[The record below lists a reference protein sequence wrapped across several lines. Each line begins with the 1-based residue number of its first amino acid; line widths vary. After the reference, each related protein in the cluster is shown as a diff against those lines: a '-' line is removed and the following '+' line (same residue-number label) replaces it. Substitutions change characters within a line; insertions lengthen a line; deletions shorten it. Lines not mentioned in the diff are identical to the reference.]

1 MKNGGVLVL
10 VAILLST
17 VISCNRD
24 KKKEEPTE
32 KTEMVRHGE
41 FVVKIRETGSLEP
54 RLFVEVKSNVS
65 GQVKQLFVKE
75 GDYVEKDQELLK
87 IDDDKVLQRK
97 KQAEARLE
105 SSQASVEQSQ
115 LQTFLTGKGRS
126 SDILQYENSL
136 ESAKAALASTKA
148 TALQQLSSAKT
159 DIESTKN
166 LLEQDRITL
175 SQTKIT
181 LQQAELQLDQNKS
194 NEASVK
200 IELDNARAEYDRSK
214 DLYEKKFVSKKSLED
229 AELRFSRAES
239 AYESA
244 QKNVI
249 SQVKSIESQQ
259 QNIDARKRAIENRQA
274 TLRLIEQN
282 LGTIQTSQEASTKQ
296 ATANLKNAK
305 IRLQQAIETIEEQ
318 TAMSL
323 TAEAQAQSG
332 LIQAE
337 TTLQDNMIDLDWTVV
352 KAPLSGRITRMSL
365 EAGDSV
371 MGARGGYSQAPP
383 VLTIS
388 DLSKMEVTTRI
399 NEAEIGKVALGQ
411 QAEIKLESH
420 PDQVFTGQV
429 TEIAPSAP
437 NFGRQGSSGSQG
449 VVTFKVVIEID
460 DSESELLPGMTA
472 DVDII
477 VFDKKNVLQLPIEAV
492 IVTNIM
498 TANTTVAES
507 DLDLLV
513 SNQLVKVET
522 LVGKKHDATIGKI
535 HRDKDRYNVE
545 ILLKGNPS
553 DLRAGPTS
561 IHLVAESKFNLR
573 NLPANLDSE
582 RKHFVQLNDPNV
594 PDKPKK
600 KKKKFTFK
608 GKKSKKE
615 ELKGVRTRVEV
626 GQRNNTHF
634 QILSGV
640 SEGDL
645 VYVPSLEQLTRN
657 EEDDDK

>member
-214 DLYEKKFVSKKSLED
+214 DLYEKKFVSKKSLAD
-229 AELRFSRAES
+229 AELR
-239 AYESA
+239 
-244 QKNVI
+244 Q
-249 SQVKSIESQQ
+249 
-259 QNIDARKRAIENRQA
+259 
-274 TLRLIEQN
+274 
-282 LGTIQTSQEASTKQ
+282 
-296 ATANLKNAK
+296 
-305 IRLQQAIETIEEQ
+305 
-318 TAMSL
+318 
-323 TAEAQAQSG
+323 
-332 LIQAE
+332 
-337 TTLQDNMIDLDWTVV
+337 
-352 KAPLSGRITRMSL
+352 
-365 EAGDSV
+365 
-371 MGARGGYSQAPP
+371 
-383 VLTIS
+383 
-388 DLSKMEVTTRI
+388 
-399 NEAEIGKVALGQ
+399 
-411 QAEIKLESH
+411 
-420 PDQVFTGQV
+420 
-429 TEIAPSAP
+429 
-437 NFGRQGSSGSQG
+437 
-449 VVTFKVVIEID
+449 
-460 DSESELLPGMTA
+460 
-472 DVDII
+472 
-477 VFDKKNVLQLPIEAV
+477 
-492 IVTNIM
+492 
-498 TANTTVAES
+498 
-507 DLDLLV
+507 
-513 SNQLVKVET
+513 
-522 LVGKKHDATIGKI
+522 
-535 HRDKDRYNVE
+535 
-545 ILLKGNPS
+545 
-553 DLRAGPTS
+553 
-561 IHLVAESKFNLR
+561 
-573 NLPANLDSE
+573 
-582 RKHFVQLNDPNV
+582 
-594 PDKPKK
+594 
-600 KKKKFTFK
+600 
-608 GKKSKKE
+608 
-615 ELKGVRTRVEV
+615 
-626 GQRNNTHF
+626 
-634 QILSGV
+634 
-640 SEGDL
+640 
-645 VYVPSLEQLTRN
+645 
-657 EEDDDK
+657 